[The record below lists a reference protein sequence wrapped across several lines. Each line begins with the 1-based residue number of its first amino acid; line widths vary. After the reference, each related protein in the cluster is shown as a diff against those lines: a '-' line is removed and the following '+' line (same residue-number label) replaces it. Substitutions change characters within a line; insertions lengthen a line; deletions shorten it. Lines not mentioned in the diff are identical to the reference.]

1 MLHLSLLRAYQEQD
15 NWTTTQ
21 IALLLQD
28 VPILKYL
35 LSSWPLTR
43 NSKNITLTRQI
54 SDLLHLKLANRKVA
68 AIPQFHQLIRQK
80 PPKTNRKYTRR
91 AERNFITCAH
101 FSLNWYFYKGLT
113 FILSRDSYDEL
124 TMTFHFEFGIE
135 FSDIQLIRTTKMQSQ

>member
-28 VPILKYL
+28 VPILKLY
-35 LSSWPLTR
+35 LTR
-43 NSKNITLTRQI
+43 SLFSTKNSKITLTRQI
-54 SDLLHLKLANRKVA
+54 SDLLHLKLVNRKVA
-68 AIPQFHQLIRQK
+68 AISQFHQLIRQK

-91 AERNFITCAH
+91 AGRNFITCAH
-101 FSLNWYFYKGLT
+101 FSLKWYFYKGLT

-124 TMTFHFEFGIE
+124 TMAFHFEFGIE
-135 FSDIQLIRTTKMQSQ
+135 FSDIQLIRTTKIQSQ